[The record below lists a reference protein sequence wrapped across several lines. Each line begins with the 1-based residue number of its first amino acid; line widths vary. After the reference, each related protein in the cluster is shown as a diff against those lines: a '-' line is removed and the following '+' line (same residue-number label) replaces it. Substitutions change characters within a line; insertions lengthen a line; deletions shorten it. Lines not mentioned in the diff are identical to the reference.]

1 MAWMATSERVAACF
15 EESSLLQMNGVTV
28 ERARE
33 IVERLGFCE
42 VSFDGMEKLREVVGK
57 AQYRRGAHPNQAPE
71 IFDCSS
77 LVKWWYGLHGIKL
90 RRYALDQR
98 EQGRVVSKEEETR
111 LGDLIFSRGH
121 WGRYYTDPEDGV
133 GHVGI
138 CTGQQTV
145 IHAASSDVGVIE
157 VSVSE
162 FCPDDSCFRGVR
174 RFFPFHELFVYGIP
188 SDKCVEYTTD
198 LEWSIIHCL

>member
-1 MAWMATSERVAACF
+1 MAWMATSERVAVCF
-15 EESSLLQMNGVTV
+15 EESALLRMNGVTV

-33 IVERLGFCE
+33 IVERLEFHE
-42 VSFDGMEKLREVVGK
+42 VLFDGMEKLRGVVGK

-98 EQGRVVSKEEETR
+98 EQGRMVSSHEEMQ

-138 CTGQQTV
+138 CTGEKTV

-157 VSVSE
+157 VPVSE
-162 FCPDDSCFRGVR
+162 FCPNESCFRGVR
-174 RFFPFHELFVYGIP
+174 RIFPVRTLSIYDIP
-188 SDKCVEYTTD
+188 PSKCVEHTTD
-198 LEWSIIHCL
+198 FEWAIIHSL